1 MKMKKRKLTKTGK
14 VVFTTLTFILS
25 AIIYYLMGILGELAT
40 EGIIYQ
46 LALIIGWGWLFI
58 GQIAIYFMIW
68 E

>member
-1 MKMKKRKLTKTGK
+1 MKKRKLTKTGK